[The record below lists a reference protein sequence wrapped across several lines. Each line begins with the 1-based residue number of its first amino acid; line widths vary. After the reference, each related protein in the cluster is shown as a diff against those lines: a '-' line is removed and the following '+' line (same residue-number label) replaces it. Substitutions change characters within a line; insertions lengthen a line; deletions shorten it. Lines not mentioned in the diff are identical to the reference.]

1 MKKTRDQI
9 LKLGLAFII
18 KLPKKMRLILSQPD
32 IFKLVLNC
40 HQSVAKL
47 FANIHQ
53 AVNKMLLGYHKT
65 AFKLSL
71 TAAS

>member
-18 KLPKKMRLILSQPD
+18 KLPKKMRLLSQPD